1 MVYNG
6 AHGGKDVEVA
16 HHRVVEDVEE
26 LVRGEALDE
35 LALLFSQRRKY
46 KNLPPGPPPLPI
58 IGNLNLLKRL
68 FHHFLTCTSKTHND
82 IFSLWFGSRLA
93 VVISSPSAF
102 QECFTRNDVTLANR
116 PHSLSEKHIF
126 YNYTT
131 VGSCSYGENWCNLF
145 RITSLDVLLM
155 QRIHSFSEIQK
166 DGLSCQLLVF

>member
-1 MVYNG
+1 MFPLFPYFLPLFFLTF
-6 AHGGKDVEVA
+6 K
-16 HHRVVEDVEE
+16 
-26 LVRGEALDE
+26 
-35 LALLFSQRRKY
+35 LLFSQRRKY